1 MSKDL
6 ILTHHAKPVLLT
18 LIKKNMRNLKT
29 AREFIKSIKNLEN
42 DPNFL
47 NILNEKKIESQN
59 LKNKNTSRLK
69 ACLAITVTKFDNPF
83 IGVIFLTQKE
93 IDKKLIFRVEKPSTQ
108 IYSITKFIEIL

>member
-1 MSKDL
+1 MS
-6 ILTHHAKPVLLT
+6 
-18 LIKKNMRNLKT
+18 NLKT

-47 NILNEKKIESQN
+47 NILNKEKIEDQN
-59 LKNKNTSRLK
+59 LKNKNNSQLK
-69 ACLAITVTKFDNPF
+69 ACLAIIVTKFDSPF

-93 IDKKLIFRVEKPSTQ
+93 IDKKLIFRVEKPNNQ